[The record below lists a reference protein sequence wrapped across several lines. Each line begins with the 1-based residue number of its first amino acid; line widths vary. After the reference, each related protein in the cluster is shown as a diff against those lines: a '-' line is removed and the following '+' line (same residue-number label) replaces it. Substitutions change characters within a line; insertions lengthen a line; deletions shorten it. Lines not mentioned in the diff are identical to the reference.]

1 MKKIIFL
8 DFDGVLNT
16 EYYQNYLMSK
26 REQWQDGHGA
36 FFDPEAVQQLKRIIE
51 ATNAD
56 IVIESSWK
64 YLGFEA
70 MQNMWKERNLPGR
83 VIGITDSS
91 ESYSWLLTANLDV
104 IDPAMGHCKGI
115 EIAAWLSNY
124 EIESVRYV
132 IIDDEAVC
140 LESQAS
146 NFILANPYDGITED
160 IANRVIALL
169 NR

>member
-83 VIGITDSS
+83 VMALQI
-91 ESYSWLLTANLDV
+91 LLKA
-104 IDPAMGHCKGI
+104 
-115 EIAAWLSNY
+115 
-124 EIESVRYV
+124 
-132 IIDDEAVC
+132 IIC
-140 LESQAS
+140 SCQQTLMTS
-146 NFILANPYDGITED
+146 T
-160 IANRVIALL
+160 LL
-169 NR
+169 WDTVKA